1 MGAYIGTRIGEM
13 IPVLYGATLLIYA
26 MVFLTPGDPVAA
38 LAGDKPLTPEL
49 VKALRAQ
56 YHLNDP
62 FIVQYGLYLK
72 GIFTGDFGTT
82 FSGRPVIDEIS
93 RAFPITVELALMAL
107 VIETVF
113 GIGFGVIA
121 GLKKGGWF
129 DSTLLVL
136 SLIIIAVPT
145 FVLGFVA
152 RYLFGIKWG
161 VVPPTVGGNPSF
173 VNLLLPA
180 FVLGMVSFAYVLRLT
195 RSSVSEVMEADYVRT
210 ATAKGLSRPRVIFHH
225 ILRNSLI
232 PVVTFIGTD
241 LAGLMGGAIVTEGIF
256 NVPGIGGL
264 VYHAVMLGE
273 APTVVSIVTLLVLIY
288 MVANLLIDLLYA
300 ALAPTIRYA

>member
-1 MGAYIGTRIGEM
+1 MGWYIVKRIGQM
-13 IPVLYGATLLIYA
+13 IPVFFGATLLIYA

-49 VKALRAQ
+49 VKALRDQ

-145 FVLGFVA
+145 L
-152 RYLFGIKWG
+152 
-161 VVPPTVGGNPSF
+161 
-173 VNLLLPA
+173 
-180 FVLGMVSFAYVLRLT
+180 
-195 RSSVSEVMEADYVRT
+195 
-210 ATAKGLSRPRVIFHH
+210 
-225 ILRNSLI
+225 SLI
-232 PVVTFIGTD
+232 HI
-241 LAGLMGGAIVTEGIF
+241 
-256 NVPGIGGL
+256 
-264 VYHAVMLGE
+264 
-273 APTVVSIVTLLVLIY
+273 
-288 MVANLLIDLLYA
+288 
-300 ALAPTIRYA
+300 

>member
-1 MGAYIGTRIGEM
+1 MGWYIVKRIGQM
-13 IPVLYGATLLIYA
+13 IPVFFGATLLIYA

-49 VKALRAQ
+49 VKALRDQ

-121 GLKKGGWF
+121 GLKKAAG
-129 DSTLLVL
+129 ST
-136 SLIIIAVPT
+136 
-145 FVLGFVA
+145 
-152 RYLFGIKWG
+152 
-161 VVPPTVGGNPSF
+161 PPSWCSPS
-173 VNLLLPA
+173 
-180 FVLGMVSFAYVLRLT
+180 
-195 RSSVSEVMEADYVRT
+195 SSSPSPPSSSA
-210 ATAKGLSRPRVIFHH
+210 S
-225 ILRNSLI
+225 
-232 PVVTFIGTD
+232 
-241 LAGLMGGAIVTEGIF
+241 
-256 NVPGIGGL
+256 
-264 VYHAVMLGE
+264 
-273 APTVVSIVTLLVLIY
+273 
-288 MVANLLIDLLYA
+288 
-300 ALAPTIRYA
+300 

>member
-1 MGAYIGTRIGEM
+1 M
-13 IPVLYGATLLIYA
+13 IPVFFGSTLLIYA

-49 VKALRAQ
+49 VKALRDQ

-161 VVPPTVGGNPSF
+161 VVPPV
-173 VNLLLPA
+173 
-180 FVLGMVSFAYVLRLT
+180 AY
-195 RSSVSEVMEADYVRT
+195 
-210 ATAKGLSRPRVIFHH
+210 
-225 ILRNSLI
+225 
-232 PVVTFIGTD
+232 TD
-241 LAGLMGGAIVTEGIF
+241 
-256 NVPGIGGL
+256 
-264 VYHAVMLGE
+264 
-273 APTVVSIVTLLVLIY
+273 
-288 MVANLLIDLLYA
+288 
-300 ALAPTIRYA
+300 